1 MSSKSTAS
9 PPLAHSPRPK
19 RSIPVQTYAD
29 HICRVIDGAVG
40 RAASVARFSP
50 LWGGFLRSVVHDSA
64 EYHDLGKLDS
74 NNQAVLRQE
83 SRSPLPLKHEDA
95 GVAHFLDGDEP
106 NPQNFIAAML
116 IHSHHKELP
125 CIAEE
130 LARDDLLLRF
140 SQPGDGDEPTWQR
153 TKVHLAS
160 YRAIHS
166 EVVPPRPLAES
177 VTDTATFPPLP
188 CRIALSC
195 LVDADHSDTARHYQQ
210 APSVVAPEPRW
221 PDRLAALDA
230 YVAELSLGK
239 KDERT
244 LLRKAVYDACRL
256 ADPTPS
262 LWECDSPVGT
272 GKTTAI
278 MAHLLHAAAE
288 KDKEKPLRRLFV
300 VLPYTNIIDQSVDVY
315 RRCLTLPG
323 EDPESVVAAVH
334 HKAEYQNPDS
344 RHLAA
349 LWNAPIVVTTAVS
362 FFETLAASSTVGLRK
377 LHSLVGSG
385 VFIDESHA
393 ALPAKLWPQ
402 AWDWIKQLAEEWG
415 CHFVLGSGS
424 LNRIWT
430 IPEIDPNSRDLPSL
444 VHDQTIRTSVNA
456 AEKERVKIC
465 TQADPLTPKEL
476 VKWLNNLP
484 GPRLLIVNT
493 VQIAAVLADMLIKK
507 RGPNAVLHLSTSL
520 TPHHRSLMLQ
530 RIKSRLAYQ
539 TDTNWTLV
547 ATSCIEAGV
556 DVSFRTGLRQQAS
569 LASLFQTTGR
579 VNRNGEFGQE
589 SEVWNFQLIPE
600 GLINV
605 HRDLEISADIL
616 GKLLEKGLVS
626 PDDCARLCTSALKDE
641 IIQTRRAELN
651 KDLRKAES
659 SFNFPEV
666 QKLFRVIDAETY
678 TAVVSKSLQERIEKN
693 QPIDWRELQQHSVQ
707 IYKNRAEW
715 LQLRASTSLQ
725 DVFFWDLPYDDLLGY
740 MAGVLPL
747 LNIQDGDSFII

>member
-1 MSSKSTAS
+1 MANKSIAAA
-9 PPLAHSPRPK
+9 PLAHSPRPK
-19 RSIPVQTYAD
+19 RRIPAQTYAEHVH
-29 HICRVIDGAVG
+29 HIVEVSVQ
-40 RAASVARFSP
+40 RAASAARFFPPGRTS
-50 LWGGFLRSVVHDSA
+50 LAIVRDAA
-64 EYHDLGKLDS
+64 EFHDLGKLDPK
-74 NNQAVLRQE
+74 NQAVLCRE
-83 SRSPLPLKHEDA
+83 TRDRLPVCHEDA
-95 GVAHFLDGDEP
+95 GVAHFLNNNEP
-106 NPQNFIAAML
+106 TSVQQLAALL
-116 IHSHHKELP
+116 IHSHHKGLP
-125 CIAEE
+125 CVVDEEDREE
-130 LARDDLLLRF
+130 LCFRF
-140 SQPGDGDEPTWQR
+140 SKSDPDQEPVWKR
-153 TKVHLAS
+153 TNTLLDT
-160 YRAIHS
+160 YRATHRQALAGTSPPPPI
-166 EVVPPRPLAES
+166 EVVT
-177 VTDTATFPPLP
+177 TDTRQLLY
-188 CRIALSC
+188 RIALSC

-210 APSVVAPEPRW
+210 APSLSAPEPRW
-221 PDRLAALDA
+221 PERLAALDS
-230 YVAELSLGK
+230 YVAELSRGK

-244 LLRKAVYDACRL
+244 RLRKSVYDACRL
-256 ADPTPS
+256 ANPTPA

-278 MAHLLHAAAE
+278 MAHLLHAAR
-288 KDKEKPLRRLFV
+288 EKPLRRLFV
-300 VLPYTNIIDQSVDVY
+300 VLPYTNIIDQSVEVY

-323 EDPESVVAAVH
+323 ENPETVVAAVH

-349 LWNAPIVVTTAVS
+349 LWDAPIVVTTAVN

-377 LHSLVGSG
+377 LHSLVGAG

-402 AWDWIKQLAEEWG
+402 AWDWIKQLADEWG

-430 IPEIDPNSRDLPSL
+430 IPEIDPSQRDLPSL
-444 VHDQTIRTSVNA
+444 VHDPTIRTNVNE
-456 AEKERVKIC
+456 AEKSRVKIC
-465 TQADPLTPKEL
+465 NKADPLTPQQL
-476 VKWLNNLP
+476 IKWLDELP

-493 VQIAAVLADMLIKK
+493 VQIAAALADMLIKEQ
-507 RGPNAVLHLSTSL
+507 GPNAVLHLSTAL

-556 DVSFRTGLRQQAS
+556 DVSFQTGLRQQAS

-579 VNRNGEFGQE
+579 VNRNGEFGQNA
-589 SEVWNFQLIPE
+589 EVWNFQLKPE

-659 SFNFPEV
+659 SLNFPEV

-678 TAVVSKSLQERIEKN
+678 TAVVSKPLQKRIEKN
-693 QPIDWRELQQHSVQ
+693 EQIDWRELQKHSVQ
-707 IYKNRAEW
+707 IYKNRADW

-725 DVFFWDLPYDDLLGY
+725 DVFFWDLPYDDFLGY